1 MLSNTLYRVPRQPG
15 LSVIQSRGLGQSR
28 ELTSRRL
35 VLDAGQSARYHDANE
50 ETVVVLQ
57 EGVGDFEAGGSRWNV
72 SRTGVFSERATALY
86 LPAGAE
92 LRVTAT
98 RRMEAILLSTPASS
112 RAGSEPA
119 LVRPADVRVNARGK
133 GRYAREVHDLF
144 VDDPYAAR
152 LMVGETFNPPGNW
165 SSYPPHKHDGTDGE
179 LRLEEVYHFRIAPPQ
194 GFAHQSLYTA
204 AGECV
209 THQVRD
215 GDAVLLPYGYH
226 PVSAP
231 PGYRVY
237 YLWALAGDERHL
249 VPYED
254 PQHRW
259 IHDDSNVAGVDLGSV
274 RL

>member
-1 MLSNTLYRVPRQPG
+1 MLSDTLYRVPRQTG
-15 LSVIQSRGLGQSR
+15 LFVIQSRGPGQSR

-35 VLDAGQSARYHDANE
+35 LLETGQSARYQSPNE
-50 ETVVVLQ
+50 ETVIVLQ
-57 EGVGDFEAGGSRWNV
+57 EGAGDWSVGGRRWDISRD
-72 SRTGVFSERATALY
+72 GVFTERATALY

-98 RRMEAILLSTPASS
+98 VRMEAILVSTPAPS
-112 RAGSEPA
+112 RAGAEPV

-133 GRYAREVHDLF
+133 GHYTREVHDLF

-152 LMVGETFNPPGNW
+152 LMVGETFNPAGNW
-165 SSYPPHKHDGTDGE
+165 SSYPPHKHDGADGE
-179 LRLEEVYHFRIAPPQ
+179 PRLEEVYHFRIAPPH

-259 IHDDSNVAGVDLGSV
+259 IHDGPDVEQARV
-274 RL
+274 